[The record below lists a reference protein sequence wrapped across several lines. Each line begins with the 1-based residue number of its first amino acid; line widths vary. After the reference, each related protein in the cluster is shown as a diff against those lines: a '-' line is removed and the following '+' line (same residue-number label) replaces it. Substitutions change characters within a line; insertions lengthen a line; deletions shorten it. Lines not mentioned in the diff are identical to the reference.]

1 MLHLAAFSASIAF
14 TNLLRTAPSLAES
27 SVSSIQGGVG
37 SGQGLSIEDRLNQ
50 WRLSRMQQQ
59 QQQPP
64 VATIE
69 TTRPV
74 LTRSR
79 LENDS
84 PNSSA
89 SSAASKRGIRPASG
103 KTVHHALLNA
113 LISYLHP
120 ATPSISVAAKV
131 PAPSRLPPPI
141 SATPRSGTAL
151 QASSL
156 SCMPDVLSLSSSG
169 SVQDWRLEM
178 NANDQ
183 ICFNTEHENNARQR
197 LKAAA
202 ARPIVRLVK

>member
-1 MLHLAAFSASIAF
+1 MHGKTRPRQAPSTWRPLQVQHRWRKVLHICALCTSIAS
-14 TNLLRTAPSLAES
+14 TDLVRTAPSLAES

-103 KTVHHALLNA
+103 ETIFPAFHNA
-113 LISYLHP
+113 RTSDLHT
-120 ATPSISVAAKV
+120 ATPSLSVAAKV

-141 SATPRSGTAL
+141 SATPRSGQYCKHHRYRACL
-151 QASSL
+151 MFFRS
-156 SCMPDVLSLSSSG
+156 
-169 SVQDWRLEM
+169 
-178 NANDQ
+178 
-183 ICFNTEHENNARQR
+183 
-197 LKAAA
+197 AAA
-202 ARPIVRLVK
+202 AVSKTGGWR